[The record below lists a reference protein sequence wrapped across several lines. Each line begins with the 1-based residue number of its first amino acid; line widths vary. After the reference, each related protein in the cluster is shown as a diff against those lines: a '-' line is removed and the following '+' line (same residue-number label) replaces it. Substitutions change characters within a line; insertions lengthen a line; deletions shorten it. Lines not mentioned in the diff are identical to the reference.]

1 MIIALGS
8 AVVLILLLSA
18 TLSALEAAAFSVSE
32 SNLRA
37 MRDEGYAGAG
47 KLSEL
52 RAAGP
57 GAQSALL
64 FLHMLLNV
72 AAAGILVALA
82 TQRWGLG
89 GAAVALPVATVGA
102 VLLAEILPRMLAARK
117 PVRLALGGAGA
128 LVRLVGLLRPL
139 LAPITGLEQILER
152 TDSSNGHSREE
163 RELREVAQVGR
174 EEGVVEEEENRLI
187 ERAFRLDDLTAWDVM
202 RPRVE
207 IFAWQDSLRLEE
219 IIGQVRTVPFSRVPV
234 YGDSIDNVTGIV
246 YVREVYQAYV
256 SGRTE
261 VALSALAREPLF
273 VPGSLP
279 LTTLLRY
286 FQARRIHMGVVA
298 DEFGGTDGIVT
309 MEDVLEE
316 LVGEIH
322 DETDTMERPVFK
334 ISRSEIFAAGNAELR
349 EINYAINVTLPH
361 FEHRSLNG
369 WLLEETGRV
378 PGAGEVIH
386 AGGVSIEILDATDT
400 QVLRTRIRK
409 GATGSEDGEAA

>member
-1 MIIALGS
+1 MTIALGA
-8 AVVLILLLSA
+8 AVVLILILSA
-18 TLSALEAAAFSVSE
+18 ILSGAEAAAFSVSD

-37 MRDEGYAGAG
+37 MRDEGFAGAS
-47 KLSEL
+47 KLAQL

-57 GAQSALL
+57 AARSALL
-64 FLHMLLNV
+64 FVHMLLNV
-72 AAAGILVALA
+72 TAAGILIALA
-82 TQRWGLG
+82 TQRWGLS
-89 GAAVALPVATVGA
+89 GAVVAVPVCTIGA
-102 VLLAEILPRMLAARK
+102 VLLAEVIPRMLGARK
-117 PVRLALGGAGA
+117 PVRLALGGSAMLLTLA
-128 LVRLVGLLRPL
+128 RIVRPF
-139 LAPITGLEQILER
+139 LAPVAGLEQILER
-152 TDSSNGHSREE
+152 TDSSDGNSREE
-163 RELREVAQVGR
+163 RELLEVARVGR
-174 EEGVVEEEENRLI
+174 EEGVVEEDENRLV

-207 IFAWQDSLRLEE
+207 IFAWRDSLRLEE
-219 IIGQVRTVPFSRVPV
+219 IIQQVRTVPFSRVPV
-234 YGDSIDNVTGIV
+234 YGESIDHVTGIV

-256 SGRTE
+256 SGRTDIT
-261 VALSALAREPLF
+261 LSSLAREPLF

-309 MEDVLEE
+309 LEDVLEE

-322 DETDTMERPVFK
+322 DETDSLERPVFK

-378 PGAGEVIH
+378 PSVGEL
-386 AGGVSIEILDATDT
+386 IEMGDVTIEVLDASDT

-409 GATGSEDGEAA
+409 GSSNSEDGEAA